1 MRVLMPALAIAV
13 TATPSVAQ
21 NRAAD
26 EAAVRVRVTALEA
39 AINQRDAA
47 AYAALFAAD
56 GDLIVLD
63 GAPVQ
68 GRAAIEASST
78 ESWAATRD
86 RRATITPTSIRFVGP
101 DIAIVNTLARFTVGA
116 TTTED
121 RGTWVLH
128 REGGAWLITALRVLP
143 AARP

>member
-1 MRVLMPALAIAV
+1 MRVLIPALAIAIA
-13 TATPSVAQ
+13 ATPAAAQ
-21 NRAAD
+21 SRAAD
-26 EAAVRVRVTALEA
+26 EAAIRTRVTALEA

-63 GAPVQ
+63 GTPVQ
-68 GRAAIEASST
+68 GREAIQASSAQN
-78 ESWAATRD
+78 WAATPG

-128 REGGAWLITALRVLP
+128 REGGAWLVTALRVLP